1 VRIFRGRLVTPFETI
16 EEGQIEIHE
25 SKIQYIG
32 LTRTSK
38 SKIIDYGN
46 SLIIPGLIDIHV
58 HGLAGYDALDKNP
71 DCIKFI
77 SKQLAVKGVTGFLAT
92 LQTAPYC
99 EIIDALKRIENVM
112 KKELRGSKI
121 LGSHLEGPYISPKRI
136 GAQQKYLRKP
146 VISELKGLLDN
157 SKGTLKIVTL
167 APEIENCLKAI
178 KYLKDN
184 NVVVSAGHTDASY
197 TEAWRAFDAGVKLLG
212 HLWNG
217 MRGLH
222 HREPGIIGA
231 TLEAKEVMVELI
243 ADCYHVHPTI
253 LGLSVRLK
261 GAKNVILV
269 SDSIQ
274 PAGLPDGEYTYDDR
288 TFFLEGGVI
297 KLKSGVIA
305 GSSIGLNEAV
315 QNMVEKVGV
324 SLNEA
329 VQMATDNP
337 ARLLRLRSKGRLEP
351 GYDADITIMDNDFN
365 IMETIVEG
373 ETIYKKEDSL

>member
-1 VRIFRGRLVTPFETI
+1 
-16 EEGQIEIHE
+16 
-25 SKIQYIG
+25 
-32 LTRTSK
+32 
-38 SKIIDYGN
+38 
-46 SLIIPGLIDIHV
+46 
-58 HGLAGYDALDKNP
+58 
-71 DCIKFI
+71 
-77 SKQLAVKGVTGFLAT
+77 
-92 LQTAPYC
+92 
-99 EIIDALKRIENVM
+99 
-112 KKELRGSKI
+112 
-121 LGSHLEGPYISPKRI
+121 
-136 GAQQKYLRKP
+136 
-146 VISELKGLLDN
+146 
-157 SKGTLKIVTL
+157 
-167 APEIENCLKAI
+167 
-178 KYLKDN
+178 
-184 NVVVSAGHTDASY
+184 
-197 TEAWRAFDAGVKLLG
+197 
-212 HLWNG
+212 
-217 MRGLH
+217 
-222 HREPGIIGA
+222 
-231 TLEAKEVMVELI
+231 MVELI